1 MKIVTPVLVDIGFI
15 QYSKQSNPMVILHV
29 HSQIFVKVLQEDIIH
44 MIHERKLEVKE
55 LKGKE
60 EQETQMMNAFNFIIS
75 SLSL

>member
-1 MKIVTPVLVDIGFI
+1 
-15 QYSKQSNPMVILHV
+15 MVILHV
-29 HSQIFVKVLQEDIIH
+29 HSQIFGKTLQEDIIIH
-44 MIHERKLEVKE
+44 VIHERKLEVKE

>member
-1 MKIVTPVLVDIGFI
+1 
-15 QYSKQSNPMVILHV
+15 MVILHV
-29 HSQIFVKVLQEDIIH
+29 HSQIFVKILQEDIIIH